1 MVTPSTVSGVMTR
14 PVMTTRPDA
23 RLDEVA
29 RTLRQ
34 FHVSGLPVVDEVQ
47 RVVGVI
53 SEKDIARDLQL
64 AAGVASPRGILDLLL
79 ESAPPGG
86 EGILEVCRNRL
97 HNARVRDAMTHPA
110 ITLREDAPI
119 SDVARLMRE
128 RSINRV
134 PVVDS
139 GGSLVGIVTRED
151 LLAALGV
158 RPHHEPRT
166 RRPPPLVSRDER
178 RSESDPFSDA

>member
-14 PVMTTRPDA
+14 PVMTTHPDTRLEEAA
-23 RLDEVA
+23 RI
-29 RTLRQ
+29 LRQ
-34 FHVSGLPVVDEVQ
+34 FHISGLPVVDEHQ

-64 AAGVASPRGILDLLL
+64 SAGVASPRGILDLLL
-79 ESAPPGG
+79 ESAPPQG
-86 EGILEVCRNRL
+86 EGILDVCRNRL
-97 HNARVRDAMTHPA
+97 RNGRVQDVMTRPA
-110 ITLREDAPI
+110 ITLRGDAPI

-134 PVVDS
+134 PVVDAE
-139 GGSLVGIVTRED
+139 GNLIGIVTRED

-158 RPHHEPRT
+158 RPHHKPRT
-166 RRPPPLVSRDER
+166 RRPAPSAARGENRSPP
-178 RSESDPFSDA
+178 DPFLDA